1 MFCAFADKFVITH
14 VIHGLGSLSMSI
26 KKAIAAALKQNL
38 LPGLVLQ
45 CFALALVLVYFFVPA
60 SQPVYAWFGVL
71 EREYGFIYAF
81 IATAVFGGFIPFVYL
96 WLTKRLDAARSA
108 FALLLFY
115 VIFWGLKGVEVDFF
129 YQLQG
134 GWFGY
139 ENTIKTIATK
149 VAVDQFLYSALWAAP
164 TITIAYLWLEHGFD
178 FRACGAALTKS
189 FFLEKIPTV
198 IFSNWLVWIPA
209 VSIVYSMPQD
219 LQIPLFNIVL
229 CFWVL
234 ILAVLNKT
242 KVE

>member
-1 MFCAFADKFVITH
+1 
-14 VIHGLGSLSMSI
+14 MSI
-26 KKAIAAALKQNL
+26 KHSITAALKQNL

-45 CFALALVLVYFFVPA
+45 CFALAIVLIYFFVPA

-71 EREYGFIYAF
+71 KHDYGFIYAF
-81 IATAVFGGFIPFVYL
+81 VATAFFGGFIPFVYL
-96 WLTKRLDAARSA
+96 WATKRIDPSRNAL
-108 FALLLFY
+108 ALLVFY
-115 VIFWGLKGVEVDFF
+115 VIFWGLKGIEVDFF

-134 GWFGY
+134 SWFGY
-139 ENTIKTIATK
+139 ENNLKTIATK

-164 TITIAYLWLEHGFD
+164 TITIAYLWVEHGFNV
-178 FRACGAALTKS
+178 RACGAALTKS
-189 FFLEKIPTV
+189 FFFVKIPTV

-234 ILAVLNKT
+234 ILAVLNK
-242 KVE
+242 KSDMN